1 MYIYILQVY
10 YLLHIHNI
18 TSVYIYNL
26 VYTTISMQL
35 PLVDKVYL
43 ILFRLL
49 PTEFRDDSEEEV
61 ELDADTELCQAGPG
75 CPL

>member
-1 MYIYILQVY
+1 
-10 YLLHIHNI
+10 
-18 TSVYIYNL
+18 
-26 VYTTISMQL
+26 MQL

>member
-1 MYIYILQVY
+1 MYI
-10 YLLHIHNI
+10 
-18 TSVYIYNL
+18 YIYNL